1 MATKTEKQEQFR
13 QFQKDQRKKRLDY
26 EKANWNEFDLSE
38 KELLEKLSY
47 DQRRL
52 LNSINDKVAVIRS
65 IIVILFLL
73 QIIAVFALIAMN

>member
-52 LNSINDKVAVIRS
+52 LNRINDKVAVIRT
-65 IIVILFLL
+65 IVVILFIL